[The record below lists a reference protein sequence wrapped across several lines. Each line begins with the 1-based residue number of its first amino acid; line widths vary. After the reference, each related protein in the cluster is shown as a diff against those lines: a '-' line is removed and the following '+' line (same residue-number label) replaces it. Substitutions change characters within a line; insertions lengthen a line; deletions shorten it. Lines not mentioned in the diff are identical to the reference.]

1 MYCIFFLCI
10 FCRINGSIPSNAEI
24 RDNILTFKG
33 PVTYDVQGTYVCD
46 ATNSIGTR
54 SASVEISII
63 GTFTWSF
70 SQKEQHTA
78 TITSSTTATAVT
90 KTVLE

>member
-1 MYCIFFLCI
+1 MLTQGTLSVIICVH

-24 RDNILTFKG
+24 RDNVLTFKG

-54 SASVEISII
+54 SGSVEVSII
-63 GTFTWSF
+63 GTFSWSLGSF
-70 SQKEQHTA
+70 DLMRA
-78 TITSSTTATAVT
+78 NW
-90 KTVLE
+90 